1 MGFALFNDPV
11 NFNPYS
17 RLVAPP
23 TGEYDFKSSTSF
35 AGNEGQDL
43 TQQGISVS
51 MKWDL
56 TPELELHSITGY
68 RTLDVDSYIDMDGS
82 EYQLADIFLTFDQ
95 KQLSQELNL
104 HYDNGSNFNGVFGLY
119 YMDE

>member
-1 MGFALFNDPV
+1 
-11 NFNPYS
+11 
-17 RLVAPP
+17 
-23 TGEYDFKSSTSF
+23 
-35 AGNEGQDL
+35 
-43 TQQGISVS
+43 
-51 MKWDL
+51 
-56 TPELELHSITGY
+56 
-68 RTLDVDSYIDMDGS
+68 MDGS

>member
-1 MGFALFNDPV
+1 MFNDPV